1 MRIFCVRHG
10 ETNWNRLGYFQGQTD
25 IPLSAK
31 GMEQAEAAGQAMA
44 SLAIDRVWSSDLSR
58 ARQTAEKIAS
68 HHGLSVEEEPLIT
81 EIDHGEWEGRNASQ
95 IEESWPGM
103 LKLWH
108 DEPHNVT
115 MPGGED
121 LEQLRERAVRGFAS
135 IADKGGKNV
144 VLVSHD
150 ALLKVLLCSWLDS
163 PLSSFW
169 KFQLGNC
176 SITVVEKLKSSIRI
190 PLMGYVS
197 SPADPFSRVEQKG
210 L

>member
-1 MRIFCVRHG
+1 MKIFCVRHG

-25 IPLSAK
+25 IPLSDK
-31 GMEQAEAAGQAMA
+31 GIEQAEAAGRAMA
-44 SLAIDRVWSSDLSR
+44 SLTIDRIWSSDLSR
-58 ARQTAEKIAS
+58 ARQTAERIAC

-81 EIDHGEWEGRNASQ
+81 EIDHGEWEGRNVSQ

-103 LKLWH
+103 LKRWH
-108 DEPHNVT
+108 DEPHTVT
-115 MPGGED
+115 MPEGED
-121 LEQLRERAVRGFAS
+121 LEHVRERAVRGFAS
-135 IADKGGKNV
+135 ITDKGGENI

-150 ALLKVLLCSWLDS
+150 ALLKVLLCSWLDC

-176 SITVVEKLKSSIRI
+176 SITVVEKLRSSIRI

>member
-1 MRIFCVRHG
+1 MKIFCVRHG

-31 GMEQAEAAGQAMA
+31 GIEQAEAAGKALA

-58 ARQTAEKIAS
+58 ARQTAERIAC
-68 HHGLSVEEEPLIT
+68 HHGLAVEEEPLIT
-81 EIDHGEWEGRNASQ
+81 EIDHGEWEGQNASQ
-95 IEESWPGM
+95 IEENWPGM
-103 LKLWH
+103 LKRWH

-121 LEQLRERAVRGFAS
+121 LEQVKERAVRGFAS
-135 IADKGGKNV
+135 ITDKGGENV

-150 ALLKVLLCSWLDS
+150 ALLKVLLCFWLDC

-176 SITVVEKLKSSIRI
+176 SITVVEKQTSSIRI
-190 PLMGYVS
+190 PLMGYVPS
-197 SPADPFSRVEQKG
+197 QVDPFSRVEQKG